1 MSSRSAGLILNHFFP
16 RLPTE
21 YVESRAFAIRP
32 SCPAERA
39 ACRNGSISSFRL
51 TIRRG
56 VRNSDGTRPSRRR
69 QRSWYGSSIS
79 VRPSTWSRSKRYS
92 FSGTSS
98 WAASIPWTR
107 RNRRMRSWNGRGLP
121 SVSTA
126 TTSPSRRNS
135 AAGRDFAIA
144 TISGKLSVTS
154 LSRRENMRTA
164 LPRRWIWMRAPSSLY
179 SIAVWPPCSRRTSSR
194 SSAIS
199 ASIGFMG
206 ARSRRP
212 RDRRPGAPSKRAIS
226 ATRPRSPRNMCA
238 VRTESASTPAASAM
252 PSSMTPSFTPIL
264 ISPKTFR
271 SRTSRSPSDARP
283 RRDSSRRRRALVESA
298 PRASAIWPN
307 RWVTSRIVSGRG
319 TKVACFVPAKE
330 VEDHEGP
337 DHQGP
342 ADDLHDAERLIREE
356 VEGGQDAPEGGR
368 RQDRSRPHRP
378 DRPEGIEEQ
387 DGEHADRARGE
398 EEQVGQDVGRDRQ
411 GRAAERDEHREGDRA
426 EDQLD
431 L

>member
-1 MSSRSAGLILNHFFP
+1 MSSRSAGLIVNHFFP

-92 FSGTSS
+92 FSGISS

-107 RNRRMRSWNGRGLP
+107 RNRRMGSWNGRGLP

-154 LSRRENMRTA
+154 LSRREKMRTA

-199 ASIGFMG
+199 ASSGFLG
-206 ARSRRP
+206 GRSRRP
-212 RDRRPGAPSKRAIS
+212 GDQGGLLRA
-226 ATRPRSPRNMCA
+226 REGVFDGR
-238 VRTESASTPAASAM
+238 
-252 PSSMTPSFTPIL
+252 
-264 ISPKTFR
+264 
-271 SRTSRSPSDARP
+271 PSDVQ
-283 RRDSSRRRRALVESA
+283 RAGV
-298 PRASAIWPN
+298 RF
-307 RWVTSRIVSGRG
+307 R
-319 TKVACFVPAKE
+319 
-330 VEDHEGP
+330 ED
-337 DHQGP
+337 P
-342 ADDLHDAERLIREE
+342 ADDQVDGRPDLIP
-356 VEGGQDAPEGGR
+356 PEGTQERGQERALLQAFRRRLEFRREFREARERSLFLGR
-368 RQDRSRPHRP
+368 RGH
-378 DRPEGIEEQ
+378 
-387 DGEHADRARGE
+387 GESGPSEASGFNVSPAARVS
-398 EEQVGQDVGRDRQ
+398 VGPRKR
-411 GRAAERDEHREGDRA
+411 
-426 EDQLD
+426 
-431 L
+431 